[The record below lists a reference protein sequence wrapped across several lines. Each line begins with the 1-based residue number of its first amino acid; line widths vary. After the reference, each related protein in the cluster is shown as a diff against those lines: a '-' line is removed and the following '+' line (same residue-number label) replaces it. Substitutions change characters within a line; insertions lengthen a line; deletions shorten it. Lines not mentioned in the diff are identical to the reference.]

1 METPWSGLVNGDDGY
16 GSVGLWEGGAEQDE
30 EQEKKTKKTK
40 ERKKSEDRRRW
51 GGWLGAMTLS
61 VK

>member
-30 EQEKKTKKTK
+30 EQEKKIIGIISQDPP
-40 ERKKSEDRRRW
+40 E
-51 GGWLGAMTLS
+51 LPS
-61 VK
+61 VLKYPL

>member
-30 EQEKKTKKTK
+30 EQEKKIKKTK
-40 ERKKSEDRRRW
+40 EPKKVRTEGDGV
-51 GGWLGAMTLS
+51 GGW
-61 VK
+61 VR